1 LPHSARVATLSLAE
15 WLAAREHEGESKT
28 DLAAM
33 LEAFLDDVVAKHV
46 LHEGN
51 GMRLHLLKHCHY
63 LLW

>member
-1 LPHSARVATLSLAE
+1 LSLAE